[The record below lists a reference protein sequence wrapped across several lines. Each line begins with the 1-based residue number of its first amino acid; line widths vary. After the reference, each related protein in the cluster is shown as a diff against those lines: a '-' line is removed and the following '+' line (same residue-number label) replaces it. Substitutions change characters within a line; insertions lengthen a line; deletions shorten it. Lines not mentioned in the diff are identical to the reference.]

1 MLCLRGLLGGWIDW
15 MAKNQY
21 QVQEETRWLILGRAR
36 FHCEFCLGDLI
47 GGVSIHHRRPRMMG
61 GSRDLRLHQPANL
74 IALCGSGTSGCHGWV
89 ESNRNKARELGLL
102 ILKVDSAEDVPFMDK
117 EGNWWKIFN
126 SGEKVRLDRKRI
138 LPDV

>member
-1 MLCLRGLLGGWIDW
+1 MLGLRIFLGGWTNW
-15 MAKNQY
+15 MAKSQFR
-21 QVQEETRWLILGRAR
+21 VQEETRWLVLGRAK
-36 FHCEFCLGDLI
+36 FFCEFCGGDLI

-74 IALCGSGTSGCHGWV
+74 IALCGSGTTGCHGWV

-117 EGNWWKIFN
+117 SGVWWSILN
-126 SGEKVRLDRKRI
+126 SGEKKRLDRI
-138 LPDV
+138 GELPDV